1 MNESVNNHIK
11 QVSIE
16 VEKQQKAKEEEMKM
30 QQEFTKNKNTL
41 NEAMSKAV
49 GYYVDGNGSPLT
61 TTDGKAIEYKNEAD
75 KPIIDWNT

>member
-1 MNESVNNHIK
+1 MKNLQTRYADYAK
-11 QVSIE
+11 QYADDLKQ
-16 VEKQQKAKEEEMKM
+16 EKEQQA
-30 QQEFTKNKNTL
+30 EFTKNKNTL